1 MIDLHTLS
9 ATRLCSGIRRGDF
22 TPREVVEDVL
32 ARIEAVNPH
41 LNAIVALRTDEARAE
56 ADAVGAAIARGDA
69 PRGLL
74 HGLPIALK
82 ESMNIVGMRTT
93 QGSPLFADNRPAQD
107 DTVVATLRAA
117 GAVVVGK
124 TNLPELQHGMT
135 SENTL
140 FGLTRNAFDPEMSCQ
155 GSSGGSAVALS
166 ADMVPLCTGSDTGG
180 SIRGPAATNGIWGL
194 RPTPGLVGREDRNH
208 AFNPTSVNGPMARTA
223 DDLTLLLAAMVHK
236 NSYDPYR
243 WGLDPQAVLDQP
255 LPDLGS
261 LRVAVTADLG
271 CVDIAP
277 PIRESFHAKIDRIAP
292 HLPGLRWATPDLG
305 QIVRAFWLLRP
316 LKFMAAMGEAYKA
329 DPLCMTEY
337 KRTDFRR
344 GYGMT
349 PDQLVWAMAEQTR
362 AYRAMIDFFGDFDV
376 LITPGWATLP
386 LSLAEIKRREAAMA
400 AENARRGPFEYDFSK
415 PEPSRSIN
423 PPITM
428 TCHPVLTMPAGLGP
442 TGHPFGL
449 NLIGPQRADA
459 ALCALGRALEPLFE
473 ADPALARPKPDLTRY
488 LQARSQKEGPAPR
501 D

>member
-1 MIDLHTLS
+1 MTDLHALS
-9 ATRLCSGIRRGDF
+9 ATRLCSGIRDREF
-22 TPREVVEDVL
+22 SPREVLEDVL
-32 ARIEAVNPH
+32 ARIAAVNPR
-41 LNAIVALRTDEARAE
+41 LNAVVALRADAARAE
-56 ADAVGAAIARGDA
+56 ADAAGAILCRGDA

-82 ESMNIVGMRTT
+82 ESMNIEGMLTT
-93 QGSPLFADNRPAQD
+93 QGSPLFATNRPAQD
-107 DTVVATLRAA
+107 DTVVATLRAN

-140 FGLTRNAFDPEMSCQ
+140 YGLTRNAFDPEVSCQ

-194 RPTPGLVGREDRNH
+194 RPTPGLVGREDRSH

-223 DDLTLLLAAMVHK
+223 QDLTLFLAAMVHE
-236 NSYDPYR
+236 NPYDPYH
-243 WGLDPQAVLDQP
+243 WGLDPQAILDETA
-255 LPDLGS
+255 PDLRN
-261 LRVAVTADLG
+261 LRVAVSADLG
-271 CVDIAP
+271 CVDLDAP
-277 PIRESFHAKIDRIAP
+277 IEQSFHDKIDRIAP

-329 DPLCMTEY
+329 DPHCMTEY

-344 GYGMT
+344 GFAASA
-349 PDQLVWAMAEQTR
+349 DQLVWAMAEQTR
-362 AYRAMIDFFGDFDV
+362 AFRAMTDFFRDFDV

-386 LSLAEIKRREAAMA
+386 LTLAEIRRREAAMA
-400 AENARRGPFEYDFSK
+400 AENARRAPFEYDFSR
-415 PEPSRSIN
+415 PEPSHSIN

-442 TGHPFGL
+442 TGHPFGF
-449 NLIGPQRADA
+449 NLIGPQRSDA
-459 ALCALGRALEPLFE
+459 VLCALGRTLEPLFE
-473 ADPALARPKPDLTRY
+473 ADTALARPRPDLTRFH
-488 LQARSQKEGPAPR
+488 AEGHAHR
-501 D
+501 V